1 MDKPGGK
8 TSMSD
13 KGAPSEH
20 VGQLLKQLREE
31 RGISMREVSRRSG
44 LSANAMSM
52 IERGLT
58 SPSVSTLYR
67 LTDALNVPITALF
80 RQDHAQEAIVFRPV
94 TDRTQIPFPFGVW
107 EGLGGE
113 DFIGRMQ
120 PFMLT
125 LEGGAESGKEKIVH
139 TGHEFVMCLRGSLE
153 YEVEGK
159 FYTLHDGYC
168 LLFAARL
175 AHRWRNPGTTVANA
189 LIVLSGFEEYEKP
202 GIFHYPPGE

>member
-1 MDKPGGK
+1 MVDKE
-8 TSMSD
+8 T
-13 KGAPSEH
+13 PSVH

-31 RGISMREVSRRSG
+31 RGISMRELSRRSG
-44 LSANAMSM
+44 LSANALSM

-80 RQDHAQEAIVFRPV
+80 RQDHAQEAIVFRSV
-94 TDRTQIPFPFGVW
+94 SDRTHIPFPFGVW

-125 LEGGAESGKEKIVH
+125 LESGAESGKEKIVH
-139 TGHEFVMCLRGSLE
+139 TGHEFVMCLRGRLE

-159 FYTLHDGYC
+159 FYTLQVGDS

-175 AHRWRNPGTTVANA
+175 AHRWRNPGITVANA

-202 GIFHYPPGE
+202 GIFHYPPE

>member
-1 MDKPGGK
+1 MD
-8 TSMSD
+8 D
-13 KGAPSEH
+13 KEVTSEH
-20 VGQLLKQLREE
+20 VGLLLKQLREE
-31 RGISMREVSRRSG
+31 RGISMRELSRRSG
-44 LSANAMSM
+44 LSANALSM

-80 RQDHAQEAIVFRPV
+80 RQDHAQEAIVFRSV
-94 TDRTQIPFPFGVW
+94 SDRTHIPFPFGLW

-125 LEGGAESGKEKIVH
+125 LESGAESGKEKIVH
-139 TGHEFVMCLRGSLE
+139 TGHEFVMCLRGRLE

-159 FYTLHDGYC
+159 FYILQVGDS

-202 GIFHYPPGE
+202 GIFHYPPE

>member
-94 TDRTQIPFPFGVW
+94 SDRTQIPFPSASGKAL
-107 EGLGGE
+107 EE

-125 LEGGAESGKEKIVH
+125 LEGVREKIVH
-139 TGHEFVMCLRGSLE
+139 QQGS
-153 YEVEGK
+153 
-159 FYTLHDGYC
+159 
-168 LLFAARL
+168 
-175 AHRWRNPGTTVANA
+175 
-189 LIVLSGFEEYEKP
+189 
-202 GIFHYPPGE
+202 